1 MSNAFGYA
9 LVAALGNVVGALAV
23 TRRAAREL
31 ALIEHFVAFGAGFML
46 AVALVEVLP
55 EAFAR
60 SGTAAPALVLAG
72 YLAVHFTQ
80 HTLTPHFHFGEE
92 THAVNRVAGTS
103 ALVGLLLHTFFDGV
117 AIASAFLVR
126 PALGVM
132 VFIAIFLHKLPE
144 GVTVSSLMMAGGRSG
159 GQAIGAAA
167 MLGAATLAGVALT
180 DQISFLIH
188 HGLALSAGVTIYV
201 AASNLVPE
209 FQGKRGWTLPTAFF
223 AGAATFYVTKAP
235 PWPPGTPGPGCR
247 TPPRG
252 SARRRVR
259 SRGHRPSARCSGR
272 PASPHPPRTRGRPER
287 DPQAANELLRGA
299 QSVSLRHVRGYRYR
313 GASDLIHQSEMPV
326 EWGCH
331 REPIRCLGEL
341 LRHPPSVQLL
351 QLSHRAKIEPRHA
364 FLGTSVLRTGHV
376 FAQHVS
382 RFPFPLSRV

>member
-144 GVTVSSLMMAGGRSG
+144 GVMISSLMLAGGRTAG
-159 GQAIGAAA
+159 RAVGAAA
-167 MLGAATLAGVALT
+167 LLGLATVVGVLLT
-180 DQISFLIH
+180 DSLGFLSL

-209 FQGKRGWTLPTAFF
+209 FQHKRGWKLPASFF
-223 AGAATFYVTKAP
+223 AGAVMFYLTK
-235 PWPPGTPGPGCR
+235 R
-247 TPPRG
+247 
-252 SARRRVR
+252 
-259 SRGHRPSARCSGR
+259 
-272 PASPHPPRTRGRPER
+272 
-287 DPQAANELLRGA
+287 LLD
-299 QSVSLRHVRGYRYR
+299 
-313 GASDLIHQSEMPV
+313 GAS
-326 EWGCH
+326 
-331 REPIRCLGEL
+331 
-341 LRHPPSVQLL
+341 
-351 QLSHRAKIEPRHA
+351 
-364 FLGTSVLRTGHV
+364 
-376 FAQHVS
+376 
-382 RFPFPLSRV
+382 

>member
-1 MSNAFGYA
+1 MWGRPSSDCSRKCSRIPAATRATISGPVSNAFGYA

-126 PALGVM
+126 PALGLM

-144 GVTVSSLMMAGGRSG
+144 GVTIASLYIAVGRSG
-159 GQAIGAAA
+159 RQAVAAA
-167 MLGAATLAGVALT
+167 ASLGVATLVGVVVT
-180 DQISFLIH
+180 DRVGFLVR
-188 HGLALSAGVTIYV
+188 HGLALAAGVTIYV
-201 AASNLVPE
+201 AASNLLPE
-209 FQGKRGWTLPTAFF
+209 LQGKRGWKLPAAFF
-223 AGAATFYVTKAP
+223 AGALVFFITRLALD
-235 PWPPGTPGPGCR
+235 
-247 TPPRG
+247 
-252 SARRRVR
+252 RV
-259 SRGHRPSARCSGR
+259 G
-272 PASPHPPRTRGRPER
+272 
-287 DPQAANELLRGA
+287 
-299 QSVSLRHVRGYRYR
+299 
-313 GASDLIHQSEMPV
+313 
-326 EWGCH
+326 
-331 REPIRCLGEL
+331 
-341 LRHPPSVQLL
+341 
-351 QLSHRAKIEPRHA
+351 
-364 FLGTSVLRTGHV
+364 
-376 FAQHVS
+376 
-382 RFPFPLSRV
+382 